1 MELSLH
7 YKIYVDIKEQIE
19 NGNFKY
25 GELIPSEADFQ
36 KKYSVSR
43 APVRQALA
51 RLENEFY
58 IEKKQ
63 GKGTFVNYS
72 LGIVPWYANG
82 G

>member
-7 YKIYVDIKEQIE
+7 QRVYVDLKEQIE
-19 NGNFKY
+19 NGVFKY
-25 GELIPSEADFQ
+25 GDLIPSESDLQ
-36 KKYSVSR
+36 KKYAVSR

-63 GKGTFVNYS
+63 GKGTFVK
-72 LGIVPWYANG
+72 
-82 G
+82 